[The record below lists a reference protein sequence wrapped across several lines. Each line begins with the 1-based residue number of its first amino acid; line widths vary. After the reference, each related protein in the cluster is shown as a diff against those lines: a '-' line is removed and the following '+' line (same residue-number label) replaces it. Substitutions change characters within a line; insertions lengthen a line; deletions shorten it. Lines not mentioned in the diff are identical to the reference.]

1 MGLARTI
8 PVSGLH
14 SQFRLYLRLHQLLLM
29 AEVKAEWKRR
39 GMWKEDNLW
48 ERTSRAVRDNSL
60 VRLIRR
66 IFKWT

>member
-1 MGLARTI
+1 
-8 PVSGLH
+8 
-14 SQFRLYLRLHQLLLM
+14 M

-39 GMWKEDNLW
+39 GMWKGDNLW